1 MTMTTTDVTAIE
13 PLTHGEAMR
22 RQAHELDRTLSLL
35 RSLDDAAWTA
45 ATDCLRAAVGFCRA
59 LAGRGHPAC
68 LLTTVVPF

>member
-35 RSLDDAAWTA
+35 RSLDDAA
-45 ATDCLRAAVGFCRA
+45 
-59 LAGRGHPAC
+59 
-68 LLTTVVPF
+68 